1 MCPFGGKI
9 TYIEKC
15 RSIYRSVSTCICT
28 SINAPQKVLYYVYL
42 YALSPK
48 CPKLKSE
55 FSDDSHCSSSRSS
68 FSALFPPSS
77 RQLIYK
83 LNSRNFLLTIFI
95 QSPNPRESN
104 SLKDLAF
111 PLTQLLYSL
120 FISNSD
126 YSNSFLT

>member
-15 RSIYRSVSTCICT
+15 RSIYRSVSTCIWT
-28 SINAPQKVLYYVYL
+28 SINTPQKVLYYVYL
-42 YALSPK
+42 HALSPK
-48 CPKLKSE
+48 CPKLKSA

-68 FSALFPPSS
+68 FSTLFSPSS